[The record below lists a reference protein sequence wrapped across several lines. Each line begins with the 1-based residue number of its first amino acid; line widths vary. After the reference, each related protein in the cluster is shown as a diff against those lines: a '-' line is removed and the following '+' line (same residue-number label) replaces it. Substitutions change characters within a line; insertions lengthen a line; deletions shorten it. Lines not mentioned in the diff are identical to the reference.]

1 MEERRWKDLKKKHNE
16 FTGFSREL
24 YVENSKKKENEEDK
38 KDEEGVDGDDQKIE
52 EVDVEKEKKEIEN
65 EESERGVPPVGAT
78 QQEQNSLDAKV
89 GGCDHRRA
97 HLVLQ
102 IVV

>member
-1 MEERRWKDLKKKHNE
+1 MSCTLRTQKKKE
-16 FTGFSREL
+16 FIDSE
-24 YVENSKKKENEEDK
+24 ENEEDK

-52 EVDVEKEKKEIEN
+52 EVDVEKEKEQKEN

-78 QQEQNSLDAKV
+78 QQEQTSLDAKV
-89 GGCDHRRA
+89 GGYDKRRA